1 MPEEAR
7 SCIEQASKKINNLV
21 GSVVWYGLEDPPP
34 SLHMI
39 HGT

>member
-21 GSVVWYGLEDPPP
+21 GLVVHLFG
-34 SLHMI
+34 MV
-39 HGT
+39 